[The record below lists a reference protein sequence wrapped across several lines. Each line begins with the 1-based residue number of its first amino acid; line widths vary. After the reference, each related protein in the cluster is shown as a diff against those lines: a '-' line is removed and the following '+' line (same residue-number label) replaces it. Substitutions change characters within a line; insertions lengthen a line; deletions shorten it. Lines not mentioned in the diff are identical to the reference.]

1 MSAKRFTIEDIR
13 SWKPCYDPARHL
25 PEGWEGTAADLL
37 NQEDIPAEDRLW
49 AVLRED
55 VLSVQALR
63 IFGTSCARSVYHLMT
78 DKRSRFAVEFMEAY
92 CEWRYLSD
100 DPDWVR
106 LWEEERAAA
115 GAAAWAAA
123 GWYAAGTAASDAAG
137 SAAGTAAWDAAGS
150 AAWSAALDGAWNAAV
165 IAQINKLIEIIGS
178 DEFEGGEK

>member
-13 SWKPCYDPARHL
+13 SWKPCYDPATYL

-37 NQEDIPAEDRLW
+37 NLKGIPAQDRLW

-63 IFGTSCARSVYHLMT
+63 IFATSCARSVYHLMT
-78 DKRSRFAVEFMEAY
+78 DDRSRFAVEFMEAY

-115 GAAAWAAA
+115 RDAAWDTAGTAARDAAWAAA
-123 GWYAAGTAASDAAG
+123 GTS
-137 SAAGTAAWDAAGS
+137 AWD
-150 AAWSAALDGAWNAAV
+150 AAV
-165 IAQINKLIEIIGS
+165 IAQIIKLIQIIES
-178 DEFEGGEK
+178 DEFEGGE